1 MSDVRHDK
9 VKVKKSENLRD
20 KNLKLN
26 FFQRRKN
33 KINEINENYRVWNIN
48 LY

>member
-26 FFQRRKN
+26 FFQRRR
-33 KINEINENYRVWNIN
+33 KIKLMKLMKITEYEI
-48 LY
+48 